1 MRYSR
6 GLAKEFFGMKPT
18 LGQVLVLSI
27 LGFSATLGLLFAF
40 VLRESG
46 ATIIES
52 SERIR
57 NEASG
62 EITARVKS
70 FLAKAPNSASAFQE
84 QIRLGLVDPG
94 DPKAVESALFAM
106 LLAVNDISEITFT
119 HGDQLGFDNDGAIEL
134 APAPRWQ
141 LSVIR
146 STDAAG
152 KQQFWSNHVSQEDG
166 GYVARRRML
175 EENPGPGPRS
185 TAAEVAR
192 NAADP
197 TAHLTFLTPASRDF
211 FGQLLWSDLHWS
223 QLDANETGKNRN
235 VEVSV
240 QQAVTN
246 AANHFAGVIRVG
258 LLAEQ
263 LDRAVRLRL
272 TPGEEPDP
280 HRIFLS
286 DREGRLITRGVDSDK
301 PEVSGE
307 DIRIDPANLPTE
319 ITAALASSALRQVDE
334 SKPVIS
340 GHFRS
345 GGQEFLTTFRILPD
359 TQDWIVGIV
368 VPRAFYLGKLV
379 ATRNRLLAVS
389 LGVILFLIAA
399 GIATLRSV
407 KRAQDQITRES
418 LKMNAFEFS
427 PSPTKSA
434 FRDVS
439 EVLESMEKAKAAM
452 RVMGKYAP
460 VDLVRRL
467 YREKSEP
474 LLGGEPMEISIMF
487 NDIKGFTTLSEE
499 LDPNFLAELL
509 GIYLDALSRII
520 QAETRGTIDKY
531 IGDAIMTIWNAPEPV
546 PDHPCMACLAAL
558 RCRDEA
564 RALAQKPEWRGLPP
578 FETHFGLHCA
588 SALVGHFGARDR
600 MNYTAIGD
608 AVNLASRLEGLNKQY
623 GTSIIG
629 SQSIFARSREAFD
642 FRLLDIVSVKGKSDA
657 ITIYELLGPKGSA
670 EECREM
676 VSRYEKAFAA
686 YLARDFKG
694 ALDRLQ
700 RQNGDPPSALLIER
714 CVAFLESPPPPDWAG
729 VYVSPSK

>member
-1 MRYSR
+1 
-6 GLAKEFFGMKPT
+6 
-18 LGQVLVLSI
+18 
-27 LGFSATLGLLFAF
+27 
-40 VLRESG
+40 
-46 ATIIES
+46 
-52 SERIR
+52 
-57 NEASG
+57 
-62 EITARVKS
+62 
-70 FLAKAPNSASAFQE
+70 
-84 QIRLGLVDPG
+84 
-94 DPKAVESALFAM
+94 
-106 LLAVNDISEITFT
+106 
-119 HGDQLGFDNDGAIEL
+119 
-134 APAPRWQ
+134 
-141 LSVIR
+141 
-146 STDAAG
+146 
-152 KQQFWSNHVSQEDG
+152 
-166 GYVARRRML
+166 
-175 EENPGPGPRS
+175 
-185 TAAEVAR
+185 
-192 NAADP
+192 
-197 TAHLTFLTPASRDF
+197 
-211 FGQLLWSDLHWS
+211 
-223 QLDANETGKNRN
+223 
-235 VEVSV
+235 
-240 QQAVTN
+240 
-246 AANHFAGVIRVG
+246 
-258 LLAEQ
+258 
-263 LDRAVRLRL
+263 
-272 TPGEEPDP
+272 
-280 HRIFLS
+280 
-286 DREGRLITRGVDSDK
+286 
-301 PEVSGE
+301 
-307 DIRIDPANLPTE
+307 
-319 ITAALASSALRQVDE
+319 
-334 SKPVIS
+334 
-340 GHFRS
+340 
-345 GGQEFLTTFRILPD
+345 
-359 TQDWIVGIV
+359 
-368 VPRAFYLGKLV
+368 
-379 ATRNRLLAVS
+379 
-389 LGVILFLIAA
+389 
-399 GIATLRSV
+399 
-407 KRAQDQITRES
+407 
-418 LKMNAFEFS
+418 MNAFEFS

-564 RALAQKPEWRGLPP
+564 RALAQKPEWQGLPP

>member
-1 MRYSR
+1 
-6 GLAKEFFGMKPT
+6 LAKEFFGMKPT

-119 HGDQLGFDNDGAIEL
+119 HGDQLGFDKDGAIEL

-263 LDRAVRLRL
+263 LDRAVRLKL
-272 TPGEEPDP
+272 TPGEQPDP

-319 ITAALASSALRQVDE
+319 ITAALASSALRQVGE

-623 GTSIIG
+623 GTSIVA